1 MRLGYG
7 TAVER
12 AALVADVLVQ
22 QAVRE
27 EHDAVAASV
36 GESLVE
42 GFVDALHGSV
52 KDVSSFEQ

>member
-1 MRLGYG
+1 MCLGYG

-12 AALVADVLVQ
+12 SALVADVLVQ
-22 QAVRE
+22 QAVRQ

-42 GFVDALHGSV
+42 GFVDALV
-52 KDVSSFEQ
+52 MAQ